1 MRIWLYMN
9 IGDILEP
16 FNMLYHVL
24 NAAEMKSFKFKVS
37 NRPSSWTDSSQVKRQ
52 FVSKLTIF
60 EKTLA
65 VSWWWSFEP
74 FTFRFSFS
82 LWKCSENFV
91 SETKIKKHNRMF
103 DPPIKTV
110 RGNGRSSNW
119 TVNLLLLHF
128 VYYDCFCILSNIWL
142 IVAWRPHSIV
152 IFDVY
157 ILSTEHFAYYF
168 KVEISFLRAGS
179 LNPVSFR

>member
-9 IGDILEP
+9 IDDLLEP

-24 NAAEMKSFKFKVS
+24 NAAEMKSFKFKAS

-60 EKTLA
+60 EKTLS
-65 VSWWWSFEP
+65 VSWTVFWTVYFQVQFQFVKMFWP
-74 FTFRFSFS
+74 FCVGN
-82 LWKCSENFV
+82 LN
-91 SETKIKKHNRMF
+91 KKTYSYVW
-103 DPPIKTV
+103 PPIKTV

-128 VYYDCFCILSNIWL
+128 VYMTDSSVKTPFDSDIW
-142 IVAWRPHSIV
+142 R
-152 IFDVY
+152 VY
-157 ILSTEHFAYYF
+157 PQHWTFRLLFQSGDKFPSCWFAQ
-168 KVEISFLRAGS
+168 SS
-179 LNPVSFR
+179 